1 MIFIQFLIW
10 FSSKKITWS
19 SFKGVR
25 MDLLRRMSFF
35 NPPRSFLFPFI
46 GSYFL
51 LLKISSFSRPGL
63 LGPPWGWRRLRWQA
77 ARLAL
82 GGGQEEYGEIGSFYD
97 LEKLLCPFEVLSFF
111 GKWEWNFVSWI
122 FWANE
127 RDMMHRWADGW
138 PEWPWSA
145 VVRRLILI
153 VLIGRGLIELD
164 VMGNKLKVWMTKVTS
179 AQAVCFTPLNMRWNV
194 FLFLPRQEVLNILF

>member
-1 MIFIQFLIW
+1 
-10 FSSKKITWS
+10 
-19 SFKGVR
+19 
-25 MDLLRRMSFF
+25 
-35 NPPRSFLFPFI
+35 
-46 GSYFL
+46 
-51 LLKISSFSRPGL
+51 
-63 LGPPWGWRRLRWQA
+63 
-77 ARLAL
+77 
-82 GGGQEEYGEIGSFYD
+82 
-97 LEKLLCPFEVLSFF
+97 
-111 GKWEWNFVSWI
+111 
-122 FWANE
+122 
-127 RDMMHRWADGW
+127 MMHRWADGW